1 MNLTDVMSG
10 AGLAFY
16 AQIALVLFFL
26 VFAVIV
32 IRTWRRPRD
41 EMDECAKL
49 PMDEQDEHR

>member
-10 AGLAFY
+10 ANLAFF
-16 AQIALVLFFL
+16 AEIALVLFFL

-41 EMDECAKL
+41 EMDACANL
-49 PMDEQDEHR
+49 PMDEQEEHR